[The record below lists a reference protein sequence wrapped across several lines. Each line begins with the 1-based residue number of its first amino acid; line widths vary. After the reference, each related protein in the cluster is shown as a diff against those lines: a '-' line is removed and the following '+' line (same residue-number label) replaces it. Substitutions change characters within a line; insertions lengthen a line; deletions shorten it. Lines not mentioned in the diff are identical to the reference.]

1 MRTSRLVVLALAVAI
16 AATVAATSASAF
28 NILQEPLP
36 TGAVGQPY
44 SYQFKVTSDDPVS
57 NVNFKIVR
65 GALPPGLVL
74 GSGGKVS
81 GTPTQAGGWEFDM
94 QACLGSSCSER
105 TFSIGILVRLF
116 VTTES
121 LPPATVGVAY
131 SVQLIA
137 DGGGTQTWSLS
148 AGTLPTGITLS
159 KTGLLSGTPTALGQT
174 EFTVRVTDGNVR
186 YDTKS
191 LRLAVVAPVAIAP
204 IKQPPA
210 AVGSDFR
217 LAITATGGVGPYTWS
232 VAPGITLP
240 RGLALDPAAG
250 VIAGIPRAAGS
261 FPITVAAADTSGSS
275 ATLDLTLVIAARLA
289 ILTRSLLPSARVGR
303 TYATRILTRGGI
315 APVRFAITEGAPPPG
330 LRFDRK
336 TGRLTGKPRIAGR
349 YTMLVE
355 ATDRLGG
362 LSERNLVLV
371 VRPAPKT

>member
-1 MRTSRLVVLALAVAI
+1 MRTSRLAALAVAVAI
-16 AATVAATSASAF
+16 AAAVAATSASAF

-44 SYQFKVTSDDPVS
+44 SYQFKVVSNDPVS
-57 NVNFKIVR
+57 GVTFRVVR
-65 GALPPGLVL
+65 NALPPGLVL
-74 GSGGKVS
+74 GSDGKVS
-81 GTPTQAGGWEFDM
+81 GTPTQPGGWEFDV
-94 QACLGSSCSER
+94 QACIGVNCSER
-105 TFSIGILVRLF
+105 TFSIGILTRLF

-121 LPPATVGVAY
+121 VPAATVGVAY
-131 SVQLIA
+131 SVQLTA
-137 DGGGTQTWSLS
+137 GGGGTPTWSLS

-159 KTGLLSGTPTALGQT
+159 ATGLLAGTPTVLGQS
-174 EFTVRVTDGNVR
+174 EFTVRITDGNVR

-191 LRLAVVAPVAIAP
+191 LRLNVVAPVAIAP
-204 IKQPPA
+204 VRQPPA

-232 VAPGITLP
+232 VAPGVTLP
-240 RGLALDPAAG
+240 RGLALDPATG

-275 ATLDLTLVIAARLA
+275 ATLDLTLAIAARLA
-289 ILTRSLLPSARVGR
+289 IVTRSLPAAKVGR
-303 TYATRILTRGGI
+303 AYRTRVLTRGGI

-336 TGRLTGKPRIAGR
+336 TGLLTGKPRVAGR

-362 LSERNLVLV
+362 ISERNFVLV